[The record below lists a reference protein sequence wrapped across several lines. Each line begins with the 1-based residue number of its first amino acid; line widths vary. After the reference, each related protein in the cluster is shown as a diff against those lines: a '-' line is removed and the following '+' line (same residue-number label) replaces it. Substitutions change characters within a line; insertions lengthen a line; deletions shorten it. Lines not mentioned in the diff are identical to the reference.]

1 MQLMRSDYTE
11 LTAHGRGYV
20 TDLLKPDRTHDMLEA
35 YGFAVTRSPAGTV
48 STEDAHRE
56 MAAIRADFGLR
67 EPYAPLLYR
76 DRDAPLVTEV
86 TRKAGSDHPAFHTG
100 AAQGW
105 HTDGLLE
112 DIGTIRTTLLYCV
125 RPAHGGGRTFLLNA
139 GRVFDEL
146 RTEDPEA
153 AEVLLRGTILG
164 RRSTIPGAVREA
176 VGPVFA
182 ELGDGHY
189 ATRYGEGQVERWY
202 PKDAVEQKSLA
213 RALGYFRARRDDPDV
228 RIDLLLQAGQCLI
241 FRNDV
246 LAHGR
251 ENFTDD
257 PRCPRLLL
265 RSLHTDAPGRTS

>member
-11 LTAHGRGYV
+11 LTAHGRGYL
-20 TDLLKPDRTHDMLEA
+20 TDLLKPDKTHDMLEA
-35 YGFAVTRSPAGTV
+35 YGFAVARSPAGTV

-56 MAAIRADFGLR
+56 MAAIRADFGLG

-76 DRDAPLVTEV
+76 DRNAPLVTEV
-86 TRKAGSDHPAFHTG
+86 TRKAESDHPAFHTG

-125 RPAHGGGRTFLLNA
+125 RPAHGGGRTSLLNA

-202 PKDAVEQKSLA
+202 PKDAADQKSLA

-251 ENFTDD
+251 ESFTDD

>member
-1 MQLMRSDYTE
+1 MRLMTSDYTE
-11 LTAHGRGYV
+11 LAASGRGYV
-20 TDLLKPDRTHDMLEA
+20 TDLLRPDRTYDLLEG
-35 YGFAVTRSPAGTV
+35 YGFAVTRSPSGAV
-48 STEDAHRE
+48 SAKDAHRE
-56 MAAIRADFGLR
+56 MAAVRADFGLG

-76 DRDAPLVTEV
+76 DRGAPPVTEV

-125 RPAHGGGRTFLLNA
+125 RPARGGGRTFLLNA
-139 GRVFDEL
+139 GRVFEEL
-146 RTEDPEA
+146 RQRDPEA
-153 AEVLLRGTILG
+153 AGVLLRGTILG
-164 RRSTIPGAVREA
+164 RRSTIPGVVREA

-182 ELGDGHY
+182 ALGDGHY

-202 PKDAVEQKSLA
+202 PKDAAEQRCLA
-213 RALGYFRARRDDPDV
+213 RALRYFRARRDDPDV
-228 RIDLLLQAGQCLI
+228 RIDLLLQSGQCLI

-251 ENFTDD
+251 EYFTDD

-265 RSLHTDAPGRTS
+265 RSLHTDAPGCAS